1 MEELIFFLKAKQLLR
16 NWETEELNTLV
27 CYIETTYMSANNYVG
42 CRWQGLVAEG
52 LCGWHLWR

>member
-52 LCGWHLWR
+52 LCGWHL